1 MLKHFARKL
10 AICSTIFALIT
21 PVALA
26 AGSPLGTDPE
36 PEIVHT
42 MLALLGIG
50 LR

>member
-26 AGSPLGTDPE
+26 SPLGTDPE
-36 PEIVHT
+36 PEIVHSI
-42 MLALLGIG
+42 LALLGLG
-50 LR
+50 